1 MSEKK
6 DIKKKDIKKKDTKKK
21 DTKKKDT
28 KKKTVTKKKIVA
40 KKKEIRRGPRKTKR
54 TSVSGK
60 YKSIRNMMEILFAK
74 NKDITEDEVWD
85 ILIEEY
91 PESSWVINDT
101 NHYSWYRTI
110 IVSNKE
116 FTTIDPP
123 KWTEK

>member
-1 MSEKK
+1 MVEDKEKK
-6 DIKKKDIKKKDTKKK
+6 INTKKK
-21 DTKKKDT
+21 VV
-28 KKKTVTKKKIVA
+28 KKKTNKKKIVKKKPT
-40 KKKEIRRGPRKTKR
+40 KKKEIRRGPRRTKR

-60 YKSIRNMMEILFAK
+60 YKSVRNMMEILFAE
-74 NKDITEDEVWD
+74 NKDISEDDVWD

-91 PESSWVINDT
+91 PESSWVVNDS
-101 NHYSWYRTI
+101 NHYPWYKST